1 MRENKVFVKMVDP
14 GSVQPPKKPQT
25 PEPQPKPVTPAK
37 QPQKPYN
44 VPSSNKNTLGAMFSF
59 MGKDEAKSIQQVF
72 RLASI
77 TIMAQMNQQ
86 TKRMKE
92 INEEEEA

>member
-14 GSVQPPKKPQT
+14 APVQPPKKSQT
-25 PEPQPKPVTPAK
+25 PQPKPLTPA
-37 QPQKPYN
+37 QPSQKPYN
-44 VPSSNKNTLGAMFSF
+44 VSSSDKNTLGAMFSF

-77 TIMAQMNQQ
+77 TIMAQMNRQ
-86 TKRMKE
+86 TQRMKE
-92 INEEEEA
+92 INQEEKS